1 MNLLH
6 RPSISPA
13 RPKRIAL
20 VLGGGGMKG
29 FAHIGVLQ
37 ALNDRGIRPTLFAGT
52 SIGALLAAAFAGG
65 VTAEEMERRAIA
77 MRRRDLF
84 RLDHMGMIKDRMNAP
99 SIYLE
104 GPLRGLVES
113 VVPRGTFAELS
124 SPLFV
129 NTVDL
134 ERATQVIFG
143 TPGLQDVNIQDAVYA
158 SCALPG
164 FFPPGKV
171 GARYCVDGGVVDN
184 LPVQIAALWADL
196 IIAVDVGSTERR
208 LLKDVH
214 SRGFANIYMR
224 SASTMMHALQ
234 QYPLESWS
242 GPPMILIRPRCDGDW
257 LSFANTEQSIADG
270 RQAAEAALVG
280 FEAYLGQE
288 SGIFP
293 RRHVQLEVARDR
305 CIGCGLCAALAPGL
319 MGLDSSGKAFAR
331 TKVVEWSPADGD
343 FVGSCPTNAIGARTI
358 RQAELPAPPSAP
370 EQLAS

>member
-1 MNLLH
+1 MNPLH
-6 RPSISPA
+6 PRSHSAA

-37 ALNDRGIRPTLFAGT
+37 ALKERGISPSLYAGT
-52 SIGALLAAAFAGG
+52 SIGALFAAAAAGG
-65 VTAEEMERRAIA
+65 ADVDELARRAIA

-84 RLDHMGMIKDRMNAP
+84 RLDHIGMIKDRMAAS

-113 VVPRGTFAELS
+113 AVPRGTFESLKA
-124 SPLFV
+124 PLFV

-143 TPGLQDVNIQDAVYA
+143 TPGLQDVDMQDAVYA

-171 GARYCVDGGVVDN
+171 AGRYCVDGGVVDN

-196 IIAVDVGSTERR
+196 IIAVDVGSSEMRP
-208 LLKDVH
+208 LKDIH

-224 SASTMMHALQ
+224 AASTMMHSLQ
-234 QYPLESWS
+234 QLPLEGWS
-242 GPPMILIRPRCDGDW
+242 GPPMMLVRPRSDGDW
-257 LSFANTEQSIADG
+257 LSFANTEQAIAEG
-270 RQAAEAALVG
+270 RRAAEAVLSG
-280 FEAYLGQE
+280 FDAYLQQE
-288 SGIFP
+288 SGIYP
-293 RRHVQLEVARDR
+293 RRHVQLDVARDR
-305 CIGCGLCAALAPGL
+305 CIGCGLCAALAPGI
-319 MGLDSSGKAFAR
+319 MGLDSTGKAFAR
-331 TKVVEWSPADGD
+331 TRVVEWSPAEGD
-343 FVGSCPTNAIGARTI
+343 FVASCPTHAIIATTI
-358 RQAELPAPPSAP
+358 GQAELPAPNA
-370 EQLAS
+370 ERLAS

>member
-6 RPSISPA
+6 TSAGSGA

-37 ALNDRGIRPTLFAGT
+37 ALDARGIKPALFAGT
-52 SIGALLAAAFAGG
+52 SIGALLAAGYAGG
-65 VTAEEMERRAIA
+65 VTAEEMARRAIA

-84 RLDHMGMIKDRMNAP
+84 RLDHIGMIKDRMNAP

-104 GPLRGLVES
+104 APLRGLVES
-113 VVPRGTFAELS
+113 VVPRGTFAELGT
-124 SPLFV
+124 PLFV

-143 TPGLQDVNIQDAVYA
+143 TPGLQEANIQDAVYA

-171 GARYCVDGGVVDN
+171 GDRYCVDGGVVDN
-184 LPVQIAALWADL
+184 LPVQIASLWADL
-196 IIAVDVGSTERR
+196 IIAVDVGSTEMRM
-208 LLKDVH
+208 LKDIH

-234 QYPLESWS
+234 QFPLGSWR
-242 GPPMILIRPRCDGDW
+242 GAPMILIRPRCQDDW
-257 LSFANTEQSIADG
+257 LSFANTEQSIVEGRRAAD
-270 RQAAEAALVG
+270 AALEG
-280 FEAYLGQE
+280 FEAYHEQE
-288 SGIFP
+288 GGIYP
-293 RRHVQLEVARDR
+293 RRHVQLEVSRDR
-305 CIGCGLCAALAPGL
+305 CIGCGLCAALAPAV
-319 MGLDSSGKAFAR
+319 MGLDTAGKAFAR

-343 FVGSCPTNAIGARTI
+343 FVGACPTNAILARTI
-358 RQAELPAPPSAP
+358 RQSELPAPST